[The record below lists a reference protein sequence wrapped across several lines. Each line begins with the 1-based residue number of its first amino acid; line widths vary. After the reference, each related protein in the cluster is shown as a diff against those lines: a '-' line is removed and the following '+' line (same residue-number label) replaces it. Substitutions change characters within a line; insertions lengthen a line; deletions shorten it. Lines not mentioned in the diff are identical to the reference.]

1 MLGNFGHIW
10 LDSFKHQIHTWDF
23 GNENNKTFFLF
34 VFLFVVVFFLAVDVF
49 SCVGVCACAC
59 VCACVCV
66 AIILVYNLSP
76 LSWGNYLK
84 GKKDKAKSVH
94 EARYSRMQIM
104 TLKGTTRGK
113 CFESMSFQFA
123 WFSLKLRIKLYRT
136 LETFYLSSFYKCYL
150 KKPLLP
156 AAAKCTVNR
165 SM

>member
-1 MLGNFGHIW
+1 MKITKP
-10 LDSFKHQIHTWDF
+10 SFS
-23 GNENNKTFFLF
+23 LF
-34 VFLFVVVFFLAVDVF
+34 SSLLLFFFLAVDVF
-49 SCVGVCACAC
+49 SCVGVRACAC
-59 VCACVCV
+59 VCVCV

-123 WFSLKLRIKLYRT
+123 
-136 LETFYLSSFYKCYL
+136 
-150 KKPLLP
+150 
-156 AAAKCTVNR
+156 
-165 SM
+165 

>member
-1 MLGNFGHIW
+1 MKITQP
-10 LDSFKHQIHTWDF
+10 SFS
-23 GNENNKTFFLF
+23 LF
-34 VFLFVVVFFLAVDVF
+34 SSLLLFFLAVDVF

-123 WFSLKLRIKLYRT
+123 
-136 LETFYLSSFYKCYL
+136 
-150 KKPLLP
+150 
-156 AAAKCTVNR
+156 
-165 SM
+165 

>member
-1 MLGNFGHIW
+1 M
-10 LDSFKHQIHTWDF
+10 
-23 GNENNKTFFLF
+23 
-34 VFLFVVVFFLAVDVF
+34 AVDVF

-59 VCACVCV
+59 VWVCVCVCVCVCV

-94 EARYSRMQIM
+94 EARCSRMQIM

-123 WFSLKLRIKLYRT
+123 
-136 LETFYLSSFYKCYL
+136 
-150 KKPLLP
+150 
-156 AAAKCTVNR
+156 
-165 SM
+165 